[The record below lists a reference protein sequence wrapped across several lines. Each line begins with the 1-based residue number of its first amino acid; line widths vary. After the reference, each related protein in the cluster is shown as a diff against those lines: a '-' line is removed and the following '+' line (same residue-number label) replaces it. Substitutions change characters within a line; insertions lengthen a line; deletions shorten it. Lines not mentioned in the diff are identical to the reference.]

1 MLEKDR
7 KRVYV
12 SYFKESGE
20 HYRTVEEF
28 TVGKYSEREIIERV
42 LANLRYT
49 RMDVVVMDGNDGVRP
64 YLRPYLLKYDKKTRK
79 SKGF

>member
-12 SYFKESGE
+12 TYFKESGE

-28 TVGKYSEREIIERV
+28 TVGIYAEREIIGRILEK
-42 LANLRYT
+42 LRYS

-64 YLRPYLLKYDKKTRK
+64 YIRPYLVKYDKKMKK
-79 SKGF
+79 SRGF